1 LLKSIK
7 VPSIF
12 ITHDQEEALE
22 LGDRVAILNQGCL
35 EQIGTPYEVYTHPET
50 QHVAT
55 FLGAANL
62 LAGVIRDRCFVSG
75 DIRLDINEEHQY
87 PDGQPVKL
95 VVRPEDV
102 FLRRPENLTQRY
114 QKLADGIVQ
123 EVHFIGAFERVGVRL
138 DLPGH
143 EPVIVTRPKTE
154 TAAFPLEPGQR
165 VTAGVV
171 RFRILPDAGERP
183 NNSSRA
189 VSA

>member
-1 LLKSIK
+1 
-7 VPSIF
+7 
-12 ITHDQEEALE
+12 
-22 LGDRVAILNQGCL
+22 CL

-62 LAGVIRDRCFVSG
+62 LDGVIRERCFVSG
-75 DIRLDINEEHQY
+75 DIRLDISEEHQFAE
-87 PDGQPVKL
+87 GQAVKL

-102 FLRRPENLTQRY
+102 FLRKPENLTQRY
-114 QKLADGIVQ
+114 QKLADGVVH
-123 EVHFIGAFERVGVRL
+123 EVNFVGAFERVGVRL

-171 RFRILPDAGERP
+171 RFRILPDAGETPTR
-183 NNSSRA
+183 SSRA
-189 VSA
+189 VSACS